1 MGGILELSLGLGI
14 VGANG
19 EVLLSLVLETSLV
32 EFVTGKRNLTRD
44 NWESW
49 LVEFDKLGGAEWEKA
64 CMEQIEYE
72 NSYID

>member
-32 EFVTGKRNLTRD
+32 GIVASEVSYLTD
-44 NWESW
+44 E
-49 LVEFDKLGGAEWEKA
+49 L
-64 CMEQIEYE
+64 
-72 NSYID
+72 